1 MKSIHK
7 RGTFEVKKNLRTT
20 FSKALTGVML
30 TSLGLSLLTGCGE
43 SSNTGT
49 STSNVSGAKK
59 TDVTLSVMASAGWIR
74 DVDKKL
80 AEKFKEQTGIK
91 IDFQENPGDQYE
103 NVLMTRLATG
113 EGPDIFM
120 AESGLSLL
128 KVQPNKYAVDLSNES
143 WVSKYPDYA
152 KVQASY
158 DNKVVGFTTWGRDFS
173 AMLYNTEIFEKYDL
187 KEPTSYEE
195 FKQVSEKLLENGITP
210 VYFPGKEEWYN
221 AQAFDAAV
229 NIESKATGSYE
240 KLNNNTMKYAESEE
254 ALKYLRNLKDSADN
268 GYFGENFLSDTYDQG
283 IAGLASGKYAM
294 WQGWSTYVND
304 IEAAGGPSADKFLAF
319 PAPYGDDLKTLAM
332 NGTGMTHLINKD
344 SKNIDAAKQYFEFL
358 AEPEN
363 LQEYYDGRPDLLE
376 PTLEGATANPPAN
389 YKHVLKTVNDKTLLT
404 LPQSILYNGAD
415 GSLGKNVQS
424 MFFNMMTPEQVLQSL
439 DAARAKMF
447 DATK

>member
-158 DNKVVGFTTWGRDFS
+158 DNKVVGFTTWGEWH
-173 AMLYNTEIFEKYDL
+173 Y
-187 KEPTSYEE
+187 TS
-195 FKQVSEKLLENGITP
+195 L
-210 VYFPGKEEWYN
+210 FP
-221 AQAFDAAV
+221 
-229 NIESKATGSYE
+229 
-240 KLNNNTMKYAESEE
+240 
-254 ALKYLRNLKDSADN
+254 R
-268 GYFGENFLSDTYDQG
+268 
-283 IAGLASGKYAM
+283 
-294 WQGWSTYVND
+294 
-304 IEAAGGPSADKFLAF
+304 
-319 PAPYGDDLKTLAM
+319 
-332 NGTGMTHLINKD
+332 
-344 SKNIDAAKQYFEFL
+344 
-358 AEPEN
+358 
-363 LQEYYDGRPDLLE
+363 
-376 PTLEGATANPPAN
+376 
-389 YKHVLKTVNDKTLLT
+389 
-404 LPQSILYNGAD
+404 
-415 GSLGKNVQS
+415 
-424 MFFNMMTPEQVLQSL
+424 
-439 DAARAKMF
+439 
-447 DATK
+447 